1 MTRILPE
8 DHKKDSADR
17 PSIPTRISTS
27 YEVIH
32 VALHA
37 VLYEVIHVALHAVL
51 YEEVHAP
58 RIVEAHQ

>member
-1 MTRILPE
+1 
-8 DHKKDSADR
+8 
-17 PSIPTRISTS
+17 
-27 YEVIH
+27 VIH